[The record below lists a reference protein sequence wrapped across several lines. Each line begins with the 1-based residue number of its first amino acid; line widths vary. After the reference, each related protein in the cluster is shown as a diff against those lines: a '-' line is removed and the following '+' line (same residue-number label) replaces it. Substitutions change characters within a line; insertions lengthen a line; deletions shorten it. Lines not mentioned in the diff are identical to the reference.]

1 MSSTW
6 NKLVNLVIRPPR
18 AQYDPNEHLPGP
30 RFRIAGVTHVRRDID
45 LAGAD
50 GLTLKCSHYEPEVR
64 GNDPLPCVIYLHGN
78 SGSDVTPRRPYVCS
92 SPRASPCSRWTS
104 GDPA

>member
-1 MSSTW
+1 METRVSERRWAMSSTW

-30 RFRIAGVTHVRRDID
+30 RFVMAGVTHIRRDID

-50 GLTLKCSHYEPEVR
+50 GLTL
-64 GNDPLPCVIYLHGN
+64 GA
-78 SGSDVTPRRPYVCS
+78 VTT
-92 SPRASPCSRWTS
+92 SPM
-104 GDPA
+104 

>member
-30 RFRIAGVTHVRRDID
+30 RFRIAGVTHVRRDVDIE
-45 LAGAD
+45 GAD
-50 GLTLKCSHYEPEVR
+50 GLTLK
-64 GNDPLPCVIYLHGN
+64 
-78 SGSDVTPRRPYVCS
+78 
-92 SPRASPCSRWTS
+92 
-104 GDPA
+104 